1 MSLFWGCLAARWSVS
16 VGLLPTF
23 RTLSR
28 VPCGM
33 LRWCWAGGAIGH
45 ISWQRPMVVAG
56 MRWMERMGGP
66 ARGKWKRRKRGNKGR
81 KPRGK
86 KAKEVWVALKGRS
99 GGSGMVS
106 SPWVSINSCLGV
118 GLCAL
123 CFSSYCLGIPV
134 GTLPAPMLGSH
145 HRPNHSDQRQRGTS
159 AG

>member
-1 MSLFWGCLAARWSVS
+1 
-16 VGLLPTF
+16 
-23 RTLSR
+23 
-28 VPCGM
+28 
-33 LRWCWAGGAIGH
+33 
-45 ISWQRPMVVAG
+45 
-56 MRWMERMGGP
+56 MGQPEGS
-66 ARGKWKRRKRGNKGR
+66 GKEGKEETKEGSQEGR
-81 KPRGK
+81 KPK
-86 KAKEVWVALKGRS
+86 KFGWHLKGRS

-145 HRPNHSDQRQRGTS
+145 HHPNHSDQRQRGTS

>member
-23 RTLSR
+23 RTLAR

-33 LRWCWAGGAIGH
+33 LRWCCAGAIGH

-145 HRPNHSDQRQRGTS
+145 HHPSHSDLQRQRGTS
-159 AG
+159 VE